1 MAVAEMER
9 QHQPV
14 RPVCRVRGRG
24 AGGGARAAF
33 PEDADRAGAAR
44 GGRRSPGGARGRHP
58 AAAHLGD
65 RVGGRRL
72 RRAGG
77 RRDVGR
83 AQRRAVR
90 ADVRRAEGAAGTD
103 PGRLRIDP
111 RRHHRRADHRRGR
124 EARRGLPRALCRR
137 RHRELVRVRDRAA
150 VPAGAAGRPVRREAH
165 RPGLRATAMLYR
177 EAGQF
182 KSTYA
187 EDQQIFPIR
196 QDRIALAV
204 FLAFALL
211 VVPVIGNQYWLGALL
226 TPFLIFSLAALGLNI
241 LTGYAGQL
249 SLGTA
254 AFMAVGAFMAY
265 NFVLRVPGIPIL
277 LAFVLAGICAAAV
290 GIVFGLPS
298 LRIKG
303 FYLAVAT
310 LACQF
315 FVLWALNR
323 VGWFSNYSS
332 SGVITAQRMDVF
344 GYPVDTPA
352 TKYLL
357 TLAVVALMAL
367 AAKNLMRSE
376 TGRAFM
382 AVRDMDVAASVIG
395 IPMMRTKL
403 LAFAISSFYCGV
415 AGALHAFCY
424 LGTVEPEAY
433 SLDLSFR
440 ILFMIIIG
448 GVGSI
453 LGAFLGAAFITLFP
467 IFLSLA
473 SSWVNDLFGVEIS
486 HAVVSN
492 LESIIFG
499 GLIIFFLIVEP
510 QGLARLWQ
518 ITKEKLR
525 LWPFPH

>member
-1 MAVAEMER
+1 
-9 QHQPV
+9 
-14 RPVCRVRGRG
+14 
-24 AGGGARAAF
+24 
-33 PEDADRAGAAR
+33 
-44 GGRRSPGGARGRHP
+44 
-58 AAAHLGD
+58 
-65 RVGGRRL
+65 
-72 RRAGG
+72 
-77 RRDVGR
+77 
-83 AQRRAVR
+83 
-90 ADVRRAEGAAGTD
+90 
-103 PGRLRIDP
+103 
-111 RRHHRRADHRRGR
+111 
-124 EARRGLPRALCRR
+124 
-137 RHRELVRVRDRAA
+137 
-150 VPAGAAGRPVRREAH
+150 
-165 RPGLRATAMLYR
+165 MLYR

-187 EDQQIFPIR
+187 EDQRIFPIR
-196 QDRIALAV
+196 QDRIAFWLLMLV
-204 FLAFALL
+204 AFV
-211 VVPVIGNQYWLGALL
+211 VVPLTGDQYWLGAIL
-226 TPFLIFSLAALGLNI
+226 TPFLIFALAALGLNI

-265 NFVLRVPGIPIL
+265 NFVLRMPWLGIIPSFI
-277 LAFVLAGICAAAV
+277 LAGLCAAAV

-315 FVLWALNR
+315 FVLWALQR
-323 VGWFSNYSS
+323 FGWFTNYSS
-332 SGVITAQRMDVF
+332 SGVVTAQNIVILGVPF
-344 GYPVDTPA
+344 DTPGR
-352 TKYLL
+352 KYLF
-357 TLAVVALMAL
+357 TLAVVAVMAL
-367 AAKNLMRSE
+367 LAKNLMRSE

-395 IPMMRTKL
+395 IPMMKTKL

-415 AGALHAFCY
+415 AGALHAFSY

-467 IFLSLA
+467 IFLSIA
-473 SSWVNDLFGVEIS
+473 SGWVSHLFGVEIS

-492 LESIIFG
+492 LELIIFG

-510 QGLARLWQ
+510 NGLARLWQ
-518 ITKEKLR
+518 IAKEKLR

>member
-1 MAVAEMER
+1 
-9 QHQPV
+9 
-14 RPVCRVRGRG
+14 
-24 AGGGARAAF
+24 
-33 PEDADRAGAAR
+33 
-44 GGRRSPGGARGRHP
+44 
-58 AAAHLGD
+58 
-65 RVGGRRL
+65 
-72 RRAGG
+72 
-77 RRDVGR
+77 
-83 AQRRAVR
+83 
-90 ADVRRAEGAAGTD
+90 
-103 PGRLRIDP
+103 
-111 RRHHRRADHRRGR
+111 
-124 EARRGLPRALCRR
+124 
-137 RHRELVRVRDRAA
+137 
-150 VPAGAAGRPVRREAH
+150 
-165 RPGLRATAMLYR
+165 MLYR

-182 KSTYA
+182 KSSYA
-187 EDQQIFPIR
+187 EDQRIFPLR
-196 QDRIALAV
+196 QDRIAFWTLMV
-204 FLAFALL
+204 VAFVL
-211 VVPVIGNQYWLGALL
+211 VPAFGNQYWLGAIL
-226 TPFLIFSLAALGLNI
+226 TPFLIFALATLGLNI

-265 NFVLRVPGIPIL
+265 NFVLRMPWLGIIPSFI
-277 LAFVLAGICAAAV
+277 LAGLCAAAV

-315 FVLWALNR
+315 FVLWVIQR
-323 VGWFSNYSS
+323 WGWITNNSA
-332 SGVITAQRMDVF
+332 SGVITAQRMEILGF
-344 GYPVDTPA
+344 AFDTPA

-357 TLAVVALMAL
+357 TLAVVTVLAL

-395 IPMMRTKL
+395 IPMMKTKL

-415 AGALHAFCY
+415 AGALHAFSY

-440 ILFMIIIG
+440 ILFMLIIG
-448 GVGSI
+448 GAGSI
-453 LGAFLGAAFITLFP
+453 LGSFLGAAFITLFP
-467 IFLSLA
+467 IFLNLVSGGISHA
-473 SSWVNDLFGVEIS
+473 TGIEIS

-492 LESIIFG
+492 LELIIFG

-510 QGLARLWQ
+510 LGFARLWQ
-518 ITKEKLR
+518 IAKEKLR